1 LVLRSNFFCKNK
13 NFCTF
18 ETSDDMMNNENIVK
32 RLSLA
37 DDVAS
42 RLQQKISKGEFSV
55 GEKLPTEP
63 ELMTVFGVGRSTI
76 REAIRNLSN
85 AGLVRVQQGLGT
97 FVEKQQVESESM
109 SERFLRAKGRELNE
123 IRQLFELKVAEKAA
137 LHRTDKDILEMRK
150 HLAERKKMAAANIP
164 NECIEAD
171 INFHLSI
178 ARASQSEILIDLY
191 KTVAK
196 NLKQYFSELYIDTES
211 FVNTQILHEELLQ
224 SIVDQNPQKAWE
236 CAAKITGQPV

>member
-1 LVLRSNFFCKNK
+1 
-13 NFCTF
+13 
-18 ETSDDMMNNENIVK
+18 MMNRENIIK
-32 RLSLA
+32 RMSLA

-42 RLQQKISKGEFSV
+42 RLQQKISKGEFAV
-55 GEKLPTEP
+55 GTKLPAEP
-63 ELMTVFGVGRSTI
+63 ELMVVFGVGRSTV
-76 REAIRNLSN
+76 REAVRNLSN

-97 FVEKQQVESESM
+97 FVEKQQVDSESM
-109 SERFLRAKGRELNE
+109 SERFFRAKGRELNE

-137 LHRTDKDILEMRK
+137 LHRTEKDISEM
-150 HLAERKKMAAANIP
+150 KKFLTKRREMAAANIP
-164 NECIEAD
+164 EACIEAD

-178 ARASQSEILIDLY
+178 AKASQSEILLDLY

-196 NLKQYFSELYIDTES
+196 NLKEYFLELFIDTES
-211 FVNTQILHEELLQ
+211 FVQTQILHEELLQ

>member
-1 LVLRSNFFCKNK
+1 
-13 NFCTF
+13 
-18 ETSDDMMNNENIVK
+18 MMNKENIVQ

-42 RLQQKISKGEFSV
+42 RLEQKISNGAFAI

-63 ELMTVFGVGRSTI
+63 ELMTMFGVGRSTI
-76 REAIRNLSN
+76 REAVRNLSN

-97 FVEKQQVESESM
+97 FVEKKQIETESM
-109 SERFLRAKGRELNE
+109 SERFLRAKGLELNE

-137 LHRTDKDILEMRK
+137 LHRTEKDILEMK
-150 HLAERKKMAAANIP
+150 KYLAERKKMAAANIP
-164 NECIEAD
+164 DACIEAD
-171 INFHLSI
+171 IHFHLSI
-178 ARASQSEILIDLY
+178 ARASQSEILFDLY

-196 NLKQYFSELYIDTES
+196 NLREYFSEIYIDTES
-211 FVNTQILHEELLQ
+211 FVNTQMLHEALLQ
-224 SIVDQNPQKAWE
+224 SIVDQDPQKAWE